1 MNLTNF
7 DDAMQQIDVAQEYIN
22 ELSLQVSSVQDG
34 LNKLKEEIKE
44 KLNNTVNRPR
54 RTRNTLS
61 SYKRYN
67 LNIPYGLKD
76 KYKALYGDI
85 IKYDGTNWYYIG
97 QKSKMPAP
105 LKNLI
110 IENNN
115 NNNNYCNSSS
125 SSNNS

>member
-1 MNLTNF
+1 
-7 DDAMQQIDVAQEYIN
+7 MQQIDIAQGYIN
-22 ELSLQVSSVQDG
+22 ELSLQVNSVQDG

-44 KLNNTVNRPR
+44 KLNNTVDRPR

-76 KYKALYGDI
+76 QYKAQYGDL
-85 IKYDGTNWYYIG
+85 IKYDGQWYFIG

-105 LKNLI
+105 LRNLI

-115 NNNNYCNSSS
+115 NCNSSS

>member
-1 MNLTNF
+1 MNLINF

-67 LNIPYGLKD
+67 LKISYELKD
-76 KYKALYGDI
+76 QYKALYGDL

-110 IENNN
+110 IDKN
-115 NNNNYCNSSS
+115 
-125 SSNNS
+125 SNNSDNSNDSDST

>member
-1 MNLTNF
+1 MNLINF

-67 LNIPYGLKD
+67 LKISYELKD
-76 KYKALYGDI
+76 KYKALYGDL
-85 IKYDGTNWYYIG
+85 IKYDWTWYYIG

-110 IENNN
+110 IDKN
-115 NNNNYCNSSS
+115 
-125 SSNNS
+125 SNNSDNSNDSDST